1 MFRDMTYVV
10 IVSPSGTPLMFVFVL
25 EDHYWEQLCVSYTLG
40 MDSRRGPGHDVPT
53 SQRNDAPVADLRA
66 YPGHILWSVVL

>member
-10 IVSPSGTPLMFVFVL
+10 IVSPSRTPLMFVFVL

-40 MDSRRGPGHDVPT
+40 MDSRSGHDVPT
-53 SQRNDAPVADLRA
+53 LQCNDAPVADLRA
-66 YPGHILWSVVL
+66 YPGHILWSAVL